1 MKEDP
6 KYDRYLAELKN
17 LATNKHLRDL
27 KSLEKSPSGKVIWNG
42 KEYLNLSSNDYLGL
56 ASDIDLYN
64 SFLNEI
70 KQESNLTKYG
80 LAGMSSRLLTGNASP
95 YEKLENLLS
104 DLYNTESALVFN
116 SGYHANIG
124 IIPALSQKGDLII
137 SDELIHAS
145 MIDGLRLSK
154 AERKRFNHLD
164 YDHLELILKEE
175 RANYDQVFIIAESLY
190 SMNGDCTDLKKVV
203 DLKNKYN
210 AFLYLD
216 EAHALGVR
224 GIKGLGLAEEY
235 NLISEID
242 LLVGTFGKAIASQGA
257 FIVCKK
263 SIKDFLVNKMRS
275 LIFTT
280 ALPPICVSWTHF
292 IMERIS
298 DYNEKR
304 IHLNTI
310 SQKFKNALQ
319 SKPGVNL
326 SNSHIIPL
334 ITGDNTSATQLAE
347 KLQSQNF
354 LAFPIRTPTVPENT
368 ARIRFSLTANLLW
381 KDLLTLSTI
390 L

>member
-70 KQESNLTKYG
+70 KQEPNLTKYG
-80 LAGMSSRLLTGNASP
+80 LAGMSSRLLTGNTSP

-304 IHLNTI
+304 IHLNNI

-368 ARIRFSLTANLLW
+368 ARLRFSLTANLLW
-381 KDLLTLSTI
+381 KDLLTLSTT